1 MMNVTLI
8 CVGNLKE
15 KYFKDACAEYNKRLG
30 AFCKFNIV
38 EVNEEKLPDKPSQS
52 DIDNTIKKEGERI
65 IAKIPKGAMIFAM
78 CIEGT
83 LISSEQLA
91 DKIQTA
97 GLDGKSELVF
107 IIGGSWGLS
116 DEVKRISNARIS
128 MSRMTFP
135 HQLARVLLCEQIYR
149 AFQINS
155 NGKYHK

>member
-15 KYFKDACAEYNKRLG
+15 KYFKDACAEYVKRLG
-30 AFCKFNIV
+30 AFCRFNLV
-38 EVNEEKLPDKPSQS
+38 EINEEKISDKPSQS
-52 DIDNTIKKEGERI
+52 DIDNTLKKEGERI
-65 IAKIPKGAMIFAM
+65 IAKLPKGAMVFSM

-91 DKIQTA
+91 GKIAEA
-97 GLDGKSELVF
+97 GLNGKSELAF

-116 DEVKRISNARIS
+116 EDVKRISNARIS

-149 AFQINS
+149 SFQINS

>member
-15 KYFKDACAEYNKRLG
+15 KYFKDACAEYTKRLG
-30 AFCKFNIV
+30 VFCKFNIV

-52 DIDNTIKKEGERI
+52 DIDNTIKKREKELLQKFQGSYD
-65 IAKIPKGAMIFAM
+65 FAM

-128 MSRMTFP
+128 MSKMTFP

>member
-1 MMNVTLI
+1 MNVTLL

-15 KYFKDACAEYNKRLG
+15 KYFKDACAEYNKRLS
-30 AFCKFNIV
+30 AFCRFNIV
-38 EVNEEKLPDKPSQS
+38 EIGEEKIPDKPSKA
-52 DIDNTIKKEGERI
+52 DIDNTLKKEGERI
-65 IAKIPKGAMIFAM
+65 IAKLPKGAMIFSM

-91 DKIQTA
+91 EKIQTA
-97 GLDGKSELVF
+97 GLEGRSELAF

-116 DEVKRISNARIS
+116 EEVKRISNARIS
-128 MSRMTFP
+128 MSKMTFP

>member
-1 MMNVTLI
+1 MNVTLI

-15 KYFKDACAEYNKRLG
+15 KYFKDACAEYTKRLG

-52 DIDNTIKKEGERI
+52 DIDNTIKK
-65 IAKIPKGAMIFAM
+65 KGAMIFAM